1 MTRYHSG
8 MGTLELK
15 QVSFKYQWASDVL
28 FDGIRLEVLSDA
40 GEVIFDISVP
50 ENGPATV
57 NTFGKEVAVDL
68 LIAAIEVAQGPR

>member
-8 MGTLELK
+8 MGTLALK
-15 QVSFKYQWASDVL
+15 QCSVEYRWASEVL
-28 FDGIRLEVLSDA
+28 FDGIRLEVLSNA
-40 GEVIFDISVP
+40 GEVIFDISVS

-57 NTFGKEVAVDL
+57 NTFGKEVPVDL